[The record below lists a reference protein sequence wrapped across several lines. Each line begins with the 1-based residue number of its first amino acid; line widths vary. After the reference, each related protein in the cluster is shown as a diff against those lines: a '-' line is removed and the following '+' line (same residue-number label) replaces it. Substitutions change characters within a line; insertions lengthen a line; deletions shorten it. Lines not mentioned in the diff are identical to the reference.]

1 MSRKTLI
8 ILLVVL
14 AGLIGLVV
22 AGVMLLYSGTDTV
35 RPETEVPDSQQY
47 LLMPAVPVDAVMVG
61 AFSNVEEVLP
71 KILPATGFA
80 ASLTE
85 LVKSQAVVIEQM
97 VVSLH
102 NLGRIYPLYIIDAGV
117 AQNETTALAMSVL
130 AAAEDNGLYAEYLNC
145 SALDTSRKIAG
156 RSVVLASPCK
166 ELVLSSKR
174 HLRASES
181 VLKAPGFYYAHA
193 KSKGDNRIFLS
204 NVLSEHLVSS
214 IFSDRLR
221 GFFTVGKR
229 MSDWVSLEV
238 ESLSDIADKFSG
250 RMVSDEKQPDILT
263 VFEGCGVSAS
273 EVSNMLPSYTV
284 SALALPIKKRSE
296 FLNSYQAYLDSR
308 QGLQRKLILRKRL
321 EDANGISPED
331 FCERLEIAEVAT
343 ASFKVNDG
351 LQRVNLVKVGKVDK
365 NLISLTT
372 GLNEYK
378 YASYAGSLFGDLFIL
393 KDESYYT
400 YINGWIVSGS
410 KDAVQLYVSG
420 EATFYNL
427 AEYMI
432 NADVQDPFAT
442 PAAFMA
448 YVSFTLEPDLME
460 NIFHKVVQEV
470 IASTCEG
477 VDYSGAF
484 MTLGENGD
492 VGKLRLEMFRNEI
505 KRSKAPMQARDTMI
519 VISKGPFSVKN
530 ARTGMTNQFY
540 QSASNN
546 YLCLK
551 DENGKGVWGVPFDKP
566 ICGTAQSIDYLGNNK
581 FQILFGAGTKL
592 HLIDI
597 LGRFVADFSADLGK
611 EILLGPDVY
620 DFSGSGKYN
629 VLVLHKDNTIE
640 MYNLKGE
647 RPASWSTITSSDMIK
662 DLPEKIDL
670 GGNTF
675 WIVRTAIQTLIYP
688 FGGGNPV
695 STLTGDQMALPQTE
709 VKILDET
716 SVEVECYDGKHR
728 TIKLK

>member
-117 AQNETTALAMSVL
+117 AQNETTSLAMSVL

-145 SALDTSRKIAG
+145 STLDTSRKIAG

-238 ESLSDIADKFSG
+238 ESLSDIADKFFG

-284 SALALPIKKRSE
+284 SALALPIKKRTE
-296 FLNSYQAYLDSR
+296 FLNS
-308 QGLQRKLILRKRL
+308 
-321 EDANGISPED
+321 
-331 FCERLEIAEVAT
+331 
-343 ASFKVNDG
+343 
-351 LQRVNLVKVGKVDK
+351 
-365 NLISLTT
+365 
-372 GLNEYK
+372 
-378 YASYAGSLFGDLFIL
+378 
-393 KDESYYT
+393 
-400 YINGWIVSGS
+400 
-410 KDAVQLYVSG
+410 
-420 EATFYNL
+420 
-427 AEYMI
+427 
-432 NADVQDPFAT
+432 
-442 PAAFMA
+442 
-448 YVSFTLEPDLME
+448 
-460 NIFHKVVQEV
+460 
-470 IASTCEG
+470 
-477 VDYSGAF
+477 
-484 MTLGENGD
+484 
-492 VGKLRLEMFRNEI
+492 
-505 KRSKAPMQARDTMI
+505 
-519 VISKGPFSVKN
+519 
-530 ARTGMTNQFY
+530 
-540 QSASNN
+540 
-546 YLCLK
+546 
-551 DENGKGVWGVPFDKP
+551 
-566 ICGTAQSIDYLGNNK
+566 
-581 FQILFGAGTKL
+581 
-592 HLIDI
+592 
-597 LGRFVADFSADLGK
+597 
-611 EILLGPDVY
+611 
-620 DFSGSGKYN
+620 
-629 VLVLHKDNTIE
+629 
-640 MYNLKGE
+640 
-647 RPASWSTITSSDMIK
+647 
-662 DLPEKIDL
+662 
-670 GGNTF
+670 
-675 WIVRTAIQTLIYP
+675 
-688 FGGGNPV
+688 
-695 STLTGDQMALPQTE
+695 
-709 VKILDET
+709 
-716 SVEVECYDGKHR
+716 
-728 TIKLK
+728 